1 MAVIGYTSGTNGPPK
16 GVTVTVAQVREAALA
31 LLPACEKFMAHP
43 ERTIYVAYL
52 PQVHVLEATMEL
64 VTFLGGA
71 RIGFASPLTLN
82 ESAPG
87 LASGVVCDLKLLKP
101 TVMAAVPLVLDRMR
115 KEMYLKL
122 RKRTP
127 FSTDLFNYLIK
138 YKIDWTHKGIFS
150 LQIFPFFL

>member
-16 GVTVTVAQVREAALA
+16 GVSLTIAQIREAALT

-43 ERTIYVAYL
+43 ERHTYIAYL
-52 PQVHVLEATMEL
+52 PQVHVLEASMEL

-71 RIGFASPLTLN
+71 RIGIGNPLTLN

-87 LASGVVCDLKLLKP
+87 LADGVICDLKLLKP

-127 FSTDLFNYLIK
+127 FSTDIFNYLIK
-138 YKIDWTHKGIFS
+138 YKIEWTQKGKVRTYLS
-150 LQIFPFFL
+150 L